1 MPQSSFGIFKLGLL
15 FGRFL
20 KNFSWSPLALFQ
32 KMRVL
37 GNLAKFAIT
46 WPFGQVWIRLLRQN
60 LVQSLHFKCILVRL
74 LFRRFL
80 KNFLW
85 SPLYTFLENAGFAL
99 SCQNCHN
106 LVIRAGLEPLFS
118 PKSSPVLAL

>member
-15 FGRFL
+15 FGRFF
-20 KNFSWSPLALFQ
+20 KNFSLSPLALFE

-46 WPFGQVWIRLLRQN
+46 WPFEQFWIRLLRQN

-85 SPLYTFLENAGFAL
+85 SPLCTFLENAGFGL
-99 SCQNCHN
+99 SFQNCHN
-106 LVIRAGLEPLFS
+106 LVIRAGLELLFS